1 MLNID
6 KEKLNKKYNEGD
18 MEYFFHQA
26 HKITDFV
33 ISRKY
38 NNITDDQKEDMIQE
52 CLENLW
58 KKKEQGKIDGSKNLM
73 SFVWQNSTF
82 RILEIL
88 RKQNNRNRI
97 AKMVSFEEVFLDRV
111 EKDLFDEGYENES

>member
-6 KEKLNKKYNEGD
+6 KHELNKRYNEGD
-18 MEYFFHQA
+18 MDFFFLQA

-38 NNITDDQKEDMIQE
+38 NNISDDQREDMIQE

-58 KKKEQGKIDGSKNLM
+58 KKQQQGKIDGSKNLM

-97 AKMVSFEEVFLDRV
+97 AKMVSFEDVFIDAV
-111 EKDLFDEGYENES
+111 EKEIYDDVS